1 MNFPGK
7 EFPNMKFV
15 LIVGDGAVGKMTV
28 GQELMKITDLRLFH
42 NHMTIEPVLEVFG
55 DFNTDVI
62 LKMRYLVFEEFAKTD
77 NYGMIYTCMWAYDS
91 PEDWAIMNRTLDIFK
106 AVGAEIYCVE
116 LTAPLDIRLER
127 NVTENRLNNKAS
139 KRDIAASNERLIRHT
154 KEHRFVSRDGEVPIR
169 NFLRIDNSKL
179 EASAV
184 AKIIKETFYL

>member
-1 MNFPGK
+1 
-7 EFPNMKFV
+7 
-15 LIVGDGAVGKMTV
+15 
-28 GQELMKITDLRLFH
+28 
-42 NHMTIEPVLEVFG
+42 
-55 DFNTDVI
+55 
-62 LKMRYLVFEEFAKTD
+62 
-77 NYGMIYTCMWAYDS
+77 MWAYDS
-91 PEDWAIMNRTLDIFK
+91 PEDWAIMNRIFDIFK

-127 NVTENRLNNKAS
+127 NVTENRLNNKVS

>member
-91 PEDWAIMNRTLDIFK
+91 PEDWAIMNRTLDTFK

-127 NVTENRLNNKAS
+127 NVTANRLNNKTS

>member
-1 MNFPGK
+1 
-7 EFPNMKFV
+7 MKFV

-77 NYGMIYTCMWAYDS
+77 NYGMIYTCMWAYDC
-91 PEDWAIMNRTLDIFK
+91 PEDWAIMNRIFDIFK

-127 NVTENRLNNKAS
+127 NITENRLQNKAS
-139 KRDIAASNERLIRHT
+139 KRNIAASNERLIRNT